1 MKIEYKNPL
10 IGYVDL
16 SSLNMKEIF
25 ELTGADYER
34 KGNFIPIENIDILIE
49 DLIYVIHK
57 KQEEID
63 EYKQLYENDYD
74 PEIEI
79 PEIGERA

>member
-25 ELTGADYER
+25 ELTGANYER
-34 KGNFIPIENIDILIE
+34 KENFSACCFYVAADGNFDGGKFAL
-49 DLIYVIHK
+49 
-57 KQEEID
+57 
-63 EYKQLYENDYD
+63 
-74 PEIEI
+74 
-79 PEIGERA
+79 

>member
-16 SSLNMKEIF
+16 SSLDMKEIL
-25 ELTGADYER
+25 ELTGANYER
-34 KGNFIPIENIDILIE
+34 KENFVPIENIDILIE

-57 KQEEID
+57 KQQKID

-74 PEIEI
+74 SEIEI
-79 PEIGERA
+79 PKIGERA